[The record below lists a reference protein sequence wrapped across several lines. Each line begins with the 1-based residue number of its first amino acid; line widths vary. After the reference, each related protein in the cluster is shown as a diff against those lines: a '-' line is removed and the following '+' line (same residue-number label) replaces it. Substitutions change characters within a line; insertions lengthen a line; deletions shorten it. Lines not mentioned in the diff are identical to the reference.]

1 MRAAN
6 ALLLMNTEVEN
17 ILGKTFEY
25 LASGRPIIGLLVEGA
40 TAELVREA
48 GAGPVLDPGDAV
60 GIARTLAEHFEA
72 WEAGSLR
79 GQADPDV
86 VRRYSRNETT
96 ERLAEVLDQAVA
108 EHSRATD
115 SSNVSGSGIR

>member
-1 MRAAN
+1 MRAAD

-25 LASGRPIIGLLVEGA
+25 LASGRPMIGLLVEGA

-48 GAGPVLDPGDAV
+48 GAGPVLDPGDV
-60 GIARTLAEHFEA
+60 DGIAVTLAEHFEG
-72 WEAGSLR
+72 WEAGSPR

-86 VRRYSRNETT
+86 VRRYSRKETT
-96 ERLAEVLDQAVA
+96 GRLAEILEWAVA
-108 EHSRATD
+108 QHSRAPD
-115 SSNVSGSGIR
+115 SSGVSRSGIR